1 MERKISFFGKDIK
14 IYQAWFSG
22 ELGSTVWD
30 SVCNFQSGFVQK
42 YLVHNKKKNGPSQQ
56 NHFMM
61 YVDCFDAINL
71 CSFGCCVTNREKA
84 NFFLRVF
91 LETPK

>member
-1 MERKISFFGKDIK
+1 MFGKMGLSK
-14 IYQAWFSG
+14 NTLYA
-22 ELGSTVWD
+22 TKRKM
-30 SVCNFQSGFVQK
+30 GF
-42 YLVHNKKKNGPSQQ
+42 HNQ

-91 LETPK
+91 LETPKCMQSFIDNERETHPIFQNR